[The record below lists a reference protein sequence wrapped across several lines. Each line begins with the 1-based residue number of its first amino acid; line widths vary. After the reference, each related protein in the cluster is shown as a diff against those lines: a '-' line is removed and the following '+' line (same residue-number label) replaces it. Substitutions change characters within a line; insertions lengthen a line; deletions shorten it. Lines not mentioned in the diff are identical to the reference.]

1 MNPSGLHER
10 ATLFEEAKTCI
21 DKMAVVDGE
30 NGQPILGGKAAN
42 VDVSSTSSRVRRR
55 GVGTPRGALHV

>member
-30 NGQPILGGKAAN
+30 NGQPILGGKAICH
-42 VDVSSTSSRVRRR
+42 
-55 GVGTPRGALHV
+55 LFL